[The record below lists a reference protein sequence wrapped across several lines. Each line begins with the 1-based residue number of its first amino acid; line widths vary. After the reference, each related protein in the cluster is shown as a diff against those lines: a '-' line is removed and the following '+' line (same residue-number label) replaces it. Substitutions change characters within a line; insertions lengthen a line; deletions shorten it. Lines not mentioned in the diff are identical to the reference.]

1 MPASDW
7 RDCSGTS
14 ATAGTVSGLSGLS
27 GSAGS
32 SGLGS
37 AGAVTG
43 AGTAAAGADGR
54 SGGATGG
61 ATGGGVVSTFPAG
74 GCSVGASASQ
84 SSEDRVP
91 GTKQLQIGLV
101 TCHFMK
107 IKRTEKKAR
116 ACFGELSCQDRIVC
130 TNVTSSH
137 SVVQFLVANLYALL
151 PAPVAWRS
159 QHLGVQFY

>member
-1 MPASDW
+1 MLEPLPPAQ
-7 RDCSGTS
+7 
-14 ATAGTVSGLSGLS
+14 TAGPAVRPAGRPAAALSPPSQRVAAVSGRPPHNP
-27 GSAGS
+27 AK
-32 SGLGS
+32 
-37 AGAVTG
+37 TG
-43 AGTAAAGADGR
+43 Y
-54 SGGATGG
+54 
-61 ATGGGVVSTFPAG
+61 
-74 GCSVGASASQ
+74 
-84 SSEDRVP
+84 RVP
-91 GTKQLQIGLV
+91 LQIGLV

-107 IKRTEKKAR
+107 IKRTDKKAR